1 MDVVSEEVLPSE
13 RLNRLFLLAYFPLE
27 AQEGGE
33 QGEGGGGGLGRKQK
47 ERKDRKENKF
57 NCAAAAP

>member
-27 AQEGGE
+27 GGG

-47 ERKDRKENKF
+47 ERKDKKKKKNKF